1 MWRVF
6 VSLGSR
12 AVKSGPVSP
21 IVNAIRKKSVKPWGI
36 VASAAIALVV
46 LSSCIGQ
53 TPDFRLSS
61 LTITPQEIAPGE
73 STQVKVNVANIG
85 SGKGTY
91 RASLKVNGVVVETT
105 DITLAAQ
112 EEQTISFRIT
122 EDAPGICNVELDGLR
137 GTLKVSKPAQF
148 RVVSLTTTPREL
160 TVGESVSNTVVIENI
175 GETDGT
181 YHAVLMVNGEA
192 KATRDIPVAAGEK
205 KTVGF
210 RGSNHPPGTYKV
222 EMGGLTS
229 TFEVRKA
236 LDFKV
241 TYLTITPQEIFAG
254 GSATITATVENTGT
268 ALGDYHARLMVNGEV
283 ADTKTIPFY
292 KLVVG
297 AKVPV
302 SFLITK
308 DVPGVYEIKVGEMVG
323 TLKVMEPVKPAE
335 FRVISLEVNPGTVK
349 AGEEATVKIDLKNDG
364 DAKGTY
370 PLSLVMD
377 GKVIQTKNVTLAGG
391 ATIPVLFTISKD
403 SPGTYNIEVGGL
415 KDVLKV
421 IEIVRP
427 STGTFVMG
435 NPDGRPA
442 YSFLTVE
449 NGLDLD
455 AVVVLSKKIQPDT
468 PILAVY
474 VQSRD
479 TYKISI
485 VGSGLFMVYYTC
497 GRDWDDSSKEFT
509 TDKKYKRFDD
519 TFDFTKYDYKIT
531 LHTVAGG
538 TAHTEYLDEEEFPD
552 LK

>member
-12 AVKSGPVSP
+12 V
-21 IVNAIRKKSVKPWGI
+21 IENAIRGKSVKPWGI
-36 VASAAIALVV
+36 VAGAAIALVV
-46 LSSCIGQ
+46 LSSCMGQ
-53 TPDFRLSS
+53 TPEFRVSS

-73 STQVKVNVANIG
+73 STQVEVNVANIG
-85 SGKGTY
+85 NGKGTY
-91 RASLKVNGVVVETT
+91 RASLKVNGVVVQTT

-112 EEQTISFRIT
+112 EEQTVSFRIT
-122 EDAPGICNVELDGLR
+122 EDAPGICNVELDGLM
-137 GTLKVSKPAQF
+137 GTLKISKAAQF

-160 TVGESVSNTVVIENI
+160 TVGESVRNTVVIENT

-181 YHAVLMVNGEA
+181 YHAVLMVNGKA
-192 KATRDIPVAAGEK
+192 KVTRDIPVAAGEK

-210 RGSNHPPGTYKV
+210 RGSGHPPGTYKV

-236 LDFKV
+236 QDFKV

-254 GSATITATVENTGT
+254 GSATVRATVENTGT
-268 ALGDYHARLMVNGEV
+268 ASGDYHAALMVNGEV

-292 KLVVG
+292 KLAVG
-297 AKVPV
+297 AKAPV
-302 SFLITK
+302 SFLITR
-308 DVPGVYEIKVGEMVG
+308 DEPGVYEIKVGEMVG
-323 TLKVMEPVKPAE
+323 TLKVMEPVRPAD
-335 FRVISLEVNPGTVK
+335 FRVVSLEISPSTVK
-349 AGEEATVKIDLKNDG
+349 AGEEAKVNVDIKNDG

-377 GKVIQTKNVTLAGG
+377 GEVVQTKDITLAGG
-391 ATIPVLFTISKD
+391 GTMRMPFTICPD

-415 KDVLKV
+415 KEVLKV
-421 IEIVRP
+421 IEIVRF
-427 STGTFVMG
+427 STGTYVMG
-435 NPDGRPA
+435 KPDERMG
-442 YSFLTVE
+442 YSYLTVD
-449 NGLDLD
+449 NGLGPD
-455 AVVVLSKKIQPDT
+455 AVVVLSKKTQPDT
-468 PILAVY
+468 PLFAVY
-474 VQSRD
+474 VQSGD

-485 VGSGLFMVYYTC
+485 VGSGLFVVYYTC

-509 TDKKYKRFDD
+509 INKKYKRFED

-531 LHTVAGG
+531 LHAVAGG